1 MAETLEV
8 ARRDQTGKRRMRRMR
23 AGGDIPAVLYGHGQ
37 ETVTLSIPAEQLA
50 ACIRHGARMVDLTG
64 AVSESALIRE
74 IQWDTFATDVLHV
87 DLTRVDK
94 SELVEVTLAIELRG
108 VAPGTRAGGVVQ
120 QPLHEVDIECP
131 AGSIPENIE
140 VNINHLQLDQ
150 AIHTR
155 ELELPEKAKL
165 LTPEE
170 QIVVQCVMP
179 TIVEEEEEAVPGEG
193 AEPEV
198 IGKADEEEGDED

>member
-37 ETVTLSIPAEQLA
+37 ENITLSIPAEQLA
-50 ACIRHGARMVDLTG
+50 AAIRHGARMVDLTG
-64 AVSESALIRE
+64 AVSESALIRD

-108 VAPGTRAGGVVQ
+108 VAPGIRAGGVVQ
-120 QPLHEVDIECP
+120 QPLHEVEIECP

-140 VNINHLQLDQ
+140 VNINHLELDQ
-150 AIHTR
+150 AIHAR

-179 TIVEEEEEAVPGEG
+179 TVVEEEEAVPGEG

-198 IGKADEEEGDED
+198 IGKAAEEEGEED